1 LPADAPTPPRIRT
14 ALVSPPEP
22 VFDLGSRL
30 AMDHFAPNLASTHG
44 LAPAPSNALVELI
57 SSQELFTRGVRAP
70 HDASGATHASCTW
83 FGVGVSNGSPSRG
96 LPVDVLVMVLAQE
109 MVRRTL
115 GHRRSRILVADTNAM
130 RSGFDE
136 LAVRRVAA
144 NAERT
149 IGAITRSWGF
159 PVEVFRA
166 STHPAHAEITELARG
181 LGDDHNPYVAEQ
193 LAQMELMRR
202 EGASIK
208 LGWTLSSSANDEAS
222 FDSRFARVFEASPT
236 FVYTIGGRT
245 LDSRRP
251 RACPY
256 LCDDPTTRVLLQRGE
271 DVRAKLADDGP
282 ATRGY
287 RRLLG
292 KIARAHG
299 RLVGGLDPRRPEDT
313 VQAIIDR
320 LPEVSSQCRG

>member
-1 LPADAPTPPRIRT
+1 
-14 ALVSPPEP
+14 
-22 VFDLGSRL
+22 
-30 AMDHFAPNLASTHG
+30 MDHSAPKLVPTDGPASA
-44 LAPAPSNALVELI
+44 APRALTELI
-57 SSQELFTRGVRAP
+57 SSQELFARGSRS
-70 HDASGATHASCTW
+70 ASHGQPESTASACTW
-83 FGVGVSNGSPSRG
+83 FGIGISNGSPSRG

-115 GHRRSRILVADTNAM
+115 GQRRSRILVADTNAV

-144 NAERT
+144 NVERT
-149 IGAITRSWGF
+149 ISAITERWGF

-166 STHPAHAEITELARG
+166 STHARHHEIAELARTVATS
-181 LGDDHNPYVAEQ
+181 DDTNNPYVAEQ

-202 EGASIK
+202 EGAAIK
-208 LGWTLSSSANDEAS
+208 LGWTLSSSAHDEAF
-222 FDSRFARVFEASPT
+222 FDTRFAQTFPVAPS

-245 LDSRRP
+245 LDPRRP

-256 LCDDPTTRVLLQRGE
+256 LCDDPATRLLLHRGE
-271 DVRAKLADDGP
+271 DVRAKLAEDGP

-292 KIARAHG
+292 KIARAHA

-320 LPEVSSQCRG
+320 LPEVSSRCKG

>member
-1 LPADAPTPPRIRT
+1 
-14 ALVSPPEP
+14 
-22 VFDLGSRL
+22 
-30 AMDHFAPNLASTHG
+30 MDHFAPNLASTDG
-44 LAPAPSNALVELI
+44 LQTAPSNALAALI
-57 SSQELFTRGVRAP
+57 SSQELFTRGVRTEVSSLEVAR
-70 HDASGATHASCTW
+70 ASCTW

-96 LPVDVLVMVLAQE
+96 LPVDVLVMLLAQE

-149 IGAITRSWGF
+149 ISALIRDWGF
-159 PVEVFRA
+159 PVDVFRA
-166 STHPAHAEITELARG
+166 STHTRHAEISEIARS
-181 LGDDHNPYVAEQ
+181 LGNAHNPYVAEQ
-193 LAQMELMRR
+193 LAQMEMMRR
-202 EGASIK
+202 EGAGIK
-208 LGWTLSSSANDEAS
+208 LGWTLSSSTHDEAF
-222 FDSRFARVFEASPT
+222 FDSTFARTFPVSPA

-245 LDSRRP
+245 LDARRP

-256 LCDDPTTRVLLQRGE
+256 LCDDPSTRVLLHRGE
-271 DVRAKLADDGP
+271 DVRAKLSQDGP

-292 KIARAHG
+292 KIARAHA
-299 RLVGGLDPRRPEDT
+299 RLVGGLDPRCPEDT

-320 LPEVSSQCRG
+320 LPEVSSPCRS

>member
-1 LPADAPTPPRIRT
+1 
-14 ALVSPPEP
+14 
-22 VFDLGSRL
+22 
-30 AMDHFAPNLASTHG
+30 MDHFAPNLASSDG
-44 LAPAPSNALVELI
+44 LLSAPPNALAELI
-57 SSQELFTRGVRAP
+57 ASQELFSRGARQRHAP
-70 HDASGATHASCTW
+70 SSSHAPGGAACTW
-83 FGVGVSNGSPSRG
+83 FGVGVSNGSPTRG

-109 MVRRTL
+109 MVRRTM
-115 GHRRSRILVADTNAM
+115 GHRRSRILVADTNAL

-149 IGAITRSWGF
+149 IDALTRAWGF

-166 STHPAHAEITELARG
+166 STHPRQIEITEIARG
-181 LGDDHNPYVAEQ
+181 LAGSHNPYVAEQ
-193 LAQMELMRR
+193 LAQMEMMRR
-202 EGASIK
+202 EGATIK
-208 LGWTLSSSANDEAS
+208 LGWTLSSSAHDEAS
-222 FDSRFARVFEASPT
+222 FDTRFTRAFPTSPT

-245 LDSRRP
+245 LDPRRP

-256 LCDDPTTRVLLQRGE
+256 LCDDPATRVLLARGE
-271 DVRAKLADDGP
+271 DVRAKLADDSP

-292 KIARAHG
+292 KIARAHA
-299 RLVGGLDPRRPEDT
+299 RLVGGLDPRCPEDT

-320 LPEVSSQCRG
+320 LPEVSSSCRG